1 MKAATSTS
9 NTPIPKRKGGRPKS
23 LESKPARA
31 TVRFTKIEYL
41 VVKRRA
47 ETARLTVAEY
57 CRQAILTGKVLPAQ
71 DPATLPVLH
80 ELRDLG
86 NTLNQLAKKAHTDGM
101 RSVGFKADNLLDQL
115 KKLLTV

>member
-1 MKAATSTS
+1 MKAAGSPPDTSS
-9 NTPIPKRKGGRPKS
+9 PKRKGGRPKS

-57 CRQAILTGKVLPAQ
+57 CRQAVLTGKVVPTM

-80 ELRDLG
+80 ELRALG

-101 RSVGFKADNLLDQL
+101 RSIAFKGDSLLDQL
-115 KKLLTV
+115 NKLLTV